1 MKITTL
7 CYIENEH
14 QVLMLHRVKK
24 DQDPNQGKWIG
35 VGGKLESNESPKD
48 CILREIK
55 EETGVEV
62 SNLILRGIVT
72 FILPK
77 WENELTFVYTATCAG
92 GELKLC
98 EEGDLKW
105 VNKSEVMKLNLWEG
119 DRCFV
124 PLLLEGHEFF
134 SMKLIYDECDRF
146 LSCVIE
152 E

>member
-77 WENELTFVYTATCAG
+77 WENELTFVPMTKGVC
-92 GELKLC
+92 
-98 EEGDLKW
+98 
-105 VNKSEVMKLNLWEG
+105 
-119 DRCFV
+119 
-124 PLLLEGHEFF
+124 
-134 SMKLIYDECDRF
+134 I
-146 LSCVIE
+146 
-152 E
+152 